1 MTIRKAENKAAELLQ
16 RFNIKELPIPVREI
30 AQACNVKIQPY
41 DLGEDISGVLV
52 INKGT
57 GTIGYS
63 PVESKV
69 RQRFTIAHELGH
81 YVLHS
86 QSKQEGLFIDKGF
99 KVLFRD
105 YNSSTGEIKHEK
117 EANAFAAALLMPK
130 DLLIS
135 KIESLDLDLT
145 DESAIKK
152 LAKMFNVSSISMS
165 FRISN
170 LGLAFY

>member
-1 MTIRKAENKAAELLQ
+1 MTIRRAENKAMELLESL
-16 RFNIKELPIPVREI
+16 NIEELPIPVSKI
-30 AQACNVKIQPY
+30 AQACGVKTKPY

-52 INKGT
+52 INNGK

-63 PVESKV
+63 PMESSV

-81 YVLHS
+81 YLLHS
-86 QSKQEGLFIDKGF
+86 KSSKEDLFIDKGF

-105 YNSSTGEIKHEK
+105 YSSSTGEIRNEK

-130 DLLIS
+130 NLLIS
-135 KIESLDLDLT
+135 KIEELDLDLT
-145 DESAIKK
+145 DESAIKE
-152 LAKMFNVSSISMS
+152 LAKMFNVSTISMS

-170 LGLAFY
+170 LGLNLY